1 MSVTVVEG
9 AIPTTLRTIK
19 EEVTLDFALEEEHNM
34 LRRLLYWDKRV
45 TLLAYLLDH
54 AAHIGAIV
62 AHHLALRDPTDCWLS
77 PLDDWLHGSFN
88 MCIPV
93 HVKRWEQQAEKR
105 VMIRFP
111 LPYKVGEEDF
121 PGNAEE
127 KLRCEAATYVWL
139 QQHCPDSLFSH
150 STICPHVRR
159 RQPHPLDHGY
169 LLTDYIEEAH
179 GTMLSETWEQKRGD
193 KNLRANLFRDL
204 SRIILSIGKVPLPR
218 IGSFTMSDNGV
229 LSLTNRPLTLPL
241 HELENGGIPLQIGK
255 RDTYTAIEPYIL
267 DLLANHENRLRYQ
280 PNAINDEFDG
290 RAQMASITGMR
301 AVLPHLIQRRSRHG
315 PFSLTLTDLHQSNI
329 YVDKDWHIKNIID
342 LEWACSLPIQ
352 MQIPPFWLTSKG
364 VDQLE
369 GDHLAEYEQ
378 ALEEFMEAF
387 EHEEIRQG
395 HCKLVRSDY
404 QSDNAESRTQIMRNV
419 WKTGAFFYFCALD
432 SPTGLFNVWGNNIQP
447 RFSNI
452 RANKALAQY
461 CSVDAE
467 SVVAAKLKDRDMYL
481 EKLKALFDE
490 KPPTQ

>member
-9 AIPTTLRTIK
+9 AVPATLRTIK

-34 LRRLLYWDKRV
+34 LRRLLYWDKRA
-45 TLLAYLLDH
+45 TLLGYLLDH
-54 AAHIGAIV
+54 AVQIEAIV
-62 AHHLALRDPTDCWLS
+62 AHHLALRDPSDCCLS

-139 QQHCPDSLFSH
+139 QQHCPD
-150 STICPHVRR
+150 
-159 RQPHPLDHGY
+159 PHPLDHGY
-169 LLTDYIEEAH
+169 LLTDYIEQEH
-179 GTMLSETWEQKRGD
+179 GAMLSETWEQKRGD
-193 KNLRANLFRDL
+193 KSLRTNLFRDL
-204 SRIILSIGKVPLPR
+204 SRIILSIGNVPLPR
-218 IGSFTMSDNGV
+218 IGSFTISDTGV

-241 HELENGGIPLQIGK
+241 HELENGGIPTNIGK
-255 RDTYTAIEPYIL
+255 QDTYTAIEPYVL

-280 PNAINDEFDG
+280 PNSINDEFDG
-290 RAQMASITGMR
+290 RAKMAAITGMR
-301 AVLPHLIQRRSRHG
+301 AVLPHLIQRRSRQG
-315 PFSLTLTDLHQSNI
+315 PFSLTLTDLHQSNM
-329 YVDKDWHIKNIID
+329 YVDENWHIKSVIH

-352 MQIPPFWLTSKG
+352 TQTPPFWLTSKG
-364 VDQLE
+364 IDQFE
-369 GDHLAEYEQ
+369 GEHLTEYERV
-378 ALEEFMEAF
+378 LEEFMEAF
-387 EHEEIRQG
+387 EYEEMRQSN
-395 HCKLVRSDY
+395 CNSLISNN
-404 QSDNAESRTQIMRNV
+404 QSENAETRTQILRNV
-419 WKTGAFFYFCALD
+419 WKTAAFFYFSALD

-447 RFSNI
+447 RYSNI

-467 SVVAAKLKDRDMYL
+467 SIIAAKLKDRDMYL

-490 KPPTQ
+490 KPPGQ